1 MKERSG
7 YSDTSLLEALKNDS
21 TIDDAIRH
29 LYRTQFHL
37 TMAYI
42 KKNNGSDE
50 DAEDIFQEVVLTF
63 IDLVKKDKF
72 RGESTVST
80 FLYALTRNTWLNEL
94 KKRGRTKIRDEKFE
108 KAKDTI
114 GPDVSNYLVNREMKA
129 QLMNVVESLGETCKK
144 ILVAVYFDNLAMKEI
159 LNLLNYENE
168 QVVRNKKYKC
178 LKQMEQLIAGKPN
191 LAKNLQSIIFYE

>member
-7 YSDTSLLEALKNDS
+7 YSDTSLSEALKNDS

-144 ILVAVYFDNLAMKEI
+144 ILVAFYFDNLAMKEI

-178 LKQMEQLIAGKPN
+178 LKQMEQLIVGKPN

>member
-144 ILVAVYFDNLAMKEI
+144 ILVAFYFDNLAMKEI